1 MVAAEWGMKE
11 DETCKALVIPALKK
25 SGWTSDQIRPQ
36 ARINDG
42 RLTATPK
49 RHIYGDPL
57 IADYVLEYAPDVP
70 IGVVEAK
77 RYRVDV
83 NDGVEQARRYAAK
96 LGLSFAYATNGRQIV
111 EIDYSGAAPTIRE
124 IDRFPG
130 PEELWSRY
138 LADQKAD
145 TSIGREL
152 LAAPYDHTLR
162 NSDNTV
168 KRPRYYQRVA
178 VARTLAAIAAEQK
191 RILLVLA
198 TGTGKTMVA
207 LQIVAKLYKSQ
218 WIAGRKPR
226 VLYLSDRSMLVD
238 DPKDKY
244 FLPVFGKDDVHKI
257 SGEPVRGRKI
267 YFALY
272 QALEQGDEEE
282 LFRRYEPDYFD
293 LIIVD
298 ECHRGSA
305 RDDSQWRRV
314 LEHFSPATQIG
325 LTATPISRKDA
336 DTVDYF
342 GEPVYTYSLADG
354 IEDGFLAPYRVRRV
368 RFNVDMEGYQTEPGQ
383 RDMYGNEIPEDI
395 YGPKDFERVMVI
407 LERTEAAAQYV
418 IDYLRSTAED
428 GRHGKTIVFCENN
441 NHAARMRTAL
451 FNVAS
456 AEVQAHHDYV
466 VRITDADGP
475 HGKALLDDF
484 RKDDS
489 DEPVIAV
496 TSKLLNTG
504 IDLPAVRNIVLFRRI
519 GSMPEFKQTI
529 GRGTRLCPEI
539 GKGSFDIIDF
549 VEATRLFNDRRF
561 DGPPLRVVR
570 DTADEQG
577 HLLGSTPESPE
588 GDEIDS
594 ENVAEPEAAYDQTDG
609 GRFDEQPAESR
620 VVAPDE
626 VDRIR
631 SRGRRYVVNGVHV
644 YKWGERRY
652 QLDTDGR
659 TMKLVTVQ
667 QWVHDR
673 VLELDLAPDKLRS
686 QWAVARSR
694 RELMD
699 LLHAADI
706 ETEELPEEFS
716 SPDVDPIDLLLNV
729 AWGLPLVSREERL
742 YRFLHEHKDFLKSF
756 QPRARKVLEEM
767 LLKFAEHGSP
777 QLKPET
783 LEVRPFTEMG
793 SVVELMNYFGG
804 AEALHEAIDE
814 LSKRLLEAS

>member
-1 MVAAEWGMKE
+1 MTE
-11 DETCKALVIPALKK
+11 DETCRALVLPALAD
-25 SGWTSDQIRPQ
+25 SGWTSEQIRPQ
-36 ARINDG
+36 FRINDG

-49 RHIYGDPL
+49 QHLYGDPL
-57 IADYVLEYAPDVP
+57 IADYVLEHAPDVS

-77 RYRVDV
+77 RYRIDA

-96 LGLSFAYATNGRQIV
+96 LGLSFAYATNGRLIV
-111 EIDYSGAAPTIRE
+111 EIDYSGAAPAIRE
-124 IDRFPG
+124 IDRFPT
-130 PEELWSRY
+130 PEELWTRY
-138 LADQKAD
+138 LADHEAD
-145 TSIGREL
+145 SGVGREL
-152 LAAPYDHTLR
+152 LSSPYDHTLR
-162 NSDNTV
+162 NPDNTA

-178 VARTLAAIAAEQK
+178 VARTLAAIAAGQR

-207 LQIVAKLYKSQ
+207 LQTVAKLYTSQ
-218 WIAGRKPR
+218 WISGRKPR

-244 FLPVFGKDDVHKI
+244 FLPVFGQDNVHKI
-257 SGEPVRGRKI
+257 SGEPVRGRRI

-272 QALEQGDEEE
+272 QALEKGDEEE
-282 LFRRYEPDYFD
+282 LFRRYNPDYFD
-293 LIIVD
+293 LVIVD

-305 RDDSQWRRV
+305 RDNSRWRRV
-314 LEHFSPATQIG
+314 LDHFSPATQIG
-325 LTATPISRKDA
+325 LTATPISRKEA
-336 DTVDYF
+336 DTVNYF

-368 RFNVDMEGYQTEPGQ
+368 RLNVDMEGYQTEPGQ
-383 RDMYGNEIPEDI
+383 RDKYDNEIPEGV

-418 IDYLRSTAED
+418 IEYLRSRAED
-428 GRHGKTIVFCENN
+428 GKHGKTIVFCEDN

-451 FNVAS
+451 FNAAS
-456 AEVQAHHDYV
+456 AEVQTHHHYV
-466 VRITDADGP
+466 VRITDADGS
-475 HGKALLDDF
+475 HGRALLDDF

-549 VEATRLFNDRRF
+549 VEATRLFNDPAF

-577 HLLGSTPESPE
+577 HVVDRTAETPE
-588 GDEIDS
+588 GGEIDP
-594 ENVAEPEAAYDQTDG
+594 EAVAEPEAQYAQADG
-609 GRFDEQPAESR
+609 GSFDAPGAEGR
-620 VVAPDE
+620 VDDPDE
-626 VDRIR
+626 VERIQA
-631 SRGRRYVVNGVHV
+631 RGKRFVVDGVPV
-644 YKWGERRY
+644 YIWGERRY

-659 TMKLVTVQ
+659 MKLVTVQ

-673 VLELDLAPDKLRS
+673 VLRLDLAPDKLRS
-686 QWAVARSR
+686 RWAVARSR

-699 LLHAADI
+699 ILKDAHVEA
-706 ETEELPEEFS
+706 EELPAEFG
-716 SPDVDPIDLLLNV
+716 SPDVDPVDLLLNV

-742 YRFLHEHKDFLKSF
+742 YRFLHEHRNFLESF
-756 QPRARKVLEEM
+756 QPQARQVLEEM

-783 LEVRPFTEMG
+783 LGVRPFTEMG
-793 SVVELMNYFGG
+793 SVVELADRFGG
-804 AEALHEAIDE
+804 AGPLHEAIDE
-814 LSKRLLEAS
+814 LSKRLLEAA

>member
-1 MVAAEWGMKE
+1 MTAVYGMTE
-11 DETCKALVIPALKK
+11 EETCRSFVMPALRQ
-25 SGWTSDQIRPQ
+25 SGWSPEQIRPQ
-36 ARINDG
+36 FRINDG
-42 RLTATPK
+42 RLTPTPR
-49 RHIYGDPL
+49 RHVHGDPL
-57 IADYVLEYAPDVP
+57 VADYVLEYVPDMP

-77 RYRVDV
+77 RWRVDA

-111 EIDYSGAAPTIRE
+111 EIDYSSDPPAIRE
-124 IDRFPG
+124 IDRFPS
-130 PEELWSRY
+130 PEELWARY
-138 LADQKAD
+138 LAGLQAD
-145 TSIGREL
+145 SGIGREL
-152 LAAPYDHTLR
+152 LAAPYDHHLR
-162 NSDNTV
+162 NPDNTA

-178 VARTLAAIAAEQK
+178 VARTLAAIARGQK

-207 LQIVAKLYKSQ
+207 LQTVAKLQRSE
-218 WIAGRKPR
+218 WVPGRKPR
-226 VLYLSDRSMLVD
+226 VLYLSDRSLLVD

-244 FLPVFGKDDVHKI
+244 FLPVFGPDDVHKI
-257 SGEPVRGRKI
+257 SGVPVRGRKI

-272 QALEQGDEEE
+272 QSLEKGDEEE

-293 LIIVD
+293 LVIVD
-298 ECHRGSA
+298 ECHRGSS
-305 RDDSQWRRV
+305 RDNSQWRRV

-325 LTATPISRKDA
+325 LTATPISRKEA
-336 DTVDYF
+336 DTFDYF
-342 GEPVYTYSLADG
+342 GEPVYTYSLAEG

-368 RFNVDMEGYQTEPGQ
+368 RLNVDMEGYQTQPGQ
-383 RDMYGNEIPEDI
+383 RDKYDNEIPEGV

-418 IDYLRSTAED
+418 IDFLRSTAED

-441 NHAARMRTAL
+441 DHAARMRTAL
-451 FNVAS
+451 FNAAS
-456 AEVQAHHDYV
+456 AEVQARHDYV

-475 HGKALLDDF
+475 HGRAQLDEF

-519 GSMPEFKQTI
+519 ASMPEFKQTI
-529 GRGTRLCPEI
+529 GRGTRLCAEI

-549 VEATRLFNDRRF
+549 VEATRLFNDPGF

-577 HLLGSTPESPE
+577 HVLDSVPETPE
-588 GDEIDS
+588 GDAVDL
-594 ENVAEPEAAYDQTDG
+594 EAI
-609 GRFDEQPAESR
+609 AESDVDDLPADGATGDMER
-620 VVAPDE
+620 PGSALVDPDE
-626 VDRIR
+626 VDLIR
-631 SRGRRYVVNGVHV
+631 SRAKRYTVDGVHV

-659 TMKLVTVQ
+659 TMRLVTIQ

-673 VLELDLAPDKLRS
+673 VLELDLAPDGLRS
-686 QWAVARSR
+686 KWAVAKSR
-694 RELMD
+694 RTLID
-699 LLHAADI
+699 LLRASDI
-706 ETEELPEEFS
+706 EAEELPSEFG
-716 SPDVDPIDLLLNV
+716 SPDVDPVDLLLNV

-742 YRFLHEHKDFLKSF
+742 HRFLHEHRDFLEAF
-756 QPRARKVLEEM
+756 QPQARQVLEEL

-777 QLKPET
+777 QLKPAT
-783 LEVRPFTEMG
+783 LGVRPFTDMG
-793 SVVELMNYFGG
+793 PVPELAKRFGG
-804 AEALHEAIDE
+804 AQPMHEAIDE
-814 LSKRLLEAS
+814 LSRRLLEAS

>member
-1 MVAAEWGMKE
+1 MTAIIYGMSE
-11 DETCKALVIPALKK
+11 DETCRAFVIPALDA
-25 SGWTSDQIRPQ
+25 SGWNSEQIRPQ
-36 ARINDG
+36 FRINEG
-42 RLTATPK
+42 RLTPTPK
-49 RHIYGDPL
+49 RHAQADPL
-57 IADYVLEYAPDVP
+57 IADYVLEYVPDVP
-70 IGVVEAK
+70 VAVVEAK
-77 RYRVDV
+77 RWRIDA

-111 EIDYSGAAPTIRE
+111 EIDYSGAAPAIRD
-124 IDRFPG
+124 IDRFPS
-130 PEELWSRY
+130 PDELWARY
-138 LADQKAD
+138 VADLQAD
-145 TSIGREL
+145 SGIGREL
-152 LAAPYDHTLR
+152 LKAPYDHTLR
-162 NSDNTV
+162 NSDNTA

-178 VARTLAAIAAEQK
+178 VARTLAAIARGQK

-207 LQIVAKLYKSQ
+207 LQIVAKLHRSG
-218 WIAGRKPR
+218 WVEGRKPR

-238 DPKDKY
+238 DPKDRY
-244 FLPVFGKDDVHKI
+244 FLPVFGPDDVHKI

-272 QALEQGDEEE
+272 QALEKGDEEE
-282 LFRRYEPDYFD
+282 LFRRYKSDYFD
-293 LIIVD
+293 LVIVD

-305 RDDSQWRRV
+305 RDNSQWRRV
-314 LEHFSPATQIG
+314 LEHFALATQIG
-325 LTATPISRKDA
+325 LTATPINRRDA

-342 GEPVYTYSLADG
+342 GDPVYTYSLADG
-354 IEDGFLAPYRVRRV
+354 IEDGYLAPYRVRRV
-368 RFNVDMEGYQTEPGQ
+368 RLNVDMDGYRTVPGQ
-383 RDMYGNEIPEDI
+383 LDRYGNEIPEGI

-428 GRHGKTIVFCENN
+428 GKHGRTIVFCENN
-441 NHAARMRTAL
+441 DHAARMRTAL
-451 FNVAS
+451 FNAAS
-456 AEVQAHHDYV
+456 EEVRSRHNYV

-475 HGKALLDDF
+475 HGRAWLDEF
-484 RKDDS
+484 RKDES

-549 VEATRLFNDRRF
+549 VEATRLFNDPGF

-577 HLLGSTPESPE
+577 HLLESQPEAPDGGAADPE
-588 GDEIDS
+588 T
-594 ENVAEPEAAYDQTDG
+594 VAEPEAEYTQADSGTFEAQRPG
-609 GRFDEQPAESR
+609 GAVDDPEEI
-620 VVAPDE
+620 
-626 VDRIR
+626 DRIR
-631 SRGRRYVVNGVHV
+631 SRGQRYVVNGVQV

-659 TMKLVTVQ
+659 TMRLVTIQ

-673 VLELDLAPDKLRS
+673 VLELDLAPDRLRAR
-686 QWAVARSR
+686 WAAAKTR
-694 RELMD
+694 RELMTM
-699 LLHAADI
+699 LQKADI
-706 ETEELPEEFS
+706 DAEELPAELG

-742 YRFLHEHKDFLKSF
+742 HRFLHEHRGFLSSF
-756 QPRARKVLEEM
+756 QPKARQVLDEM

-783 LEVRPFTEMG
+783 LAVRPFTDMG
-793 SVVELMNYFGG
+793 SVIELANRFGG
-804 AEALHEAIDE
+804 AELLHAAIDD
-814 LSKRLLEAS
+814 LSRRLLEAS

>member
-1 MVAAEWGMKE
+1 MVTAAYGMTE
-11 DETCKALVIPALKK
+11 EETCRAFVMPALTS
-25 SGWTSDQIRPQ
+25 SGWTNNQIRPQ
-36 ARINDG
+36 FRINDG
-42 RLTATPK
+42 RLTPTPK
-49 RHIYGDPL
+49 RHVHGDPL
-57 IADYVLEYAPDVP
+57 VADYVLEYMPDLP

-77 RYRVDV
+77 RWRIDA

-111 EIDYSGAAPTIRE
+111 EIDYSSAAPTIRE
-124 IDRFPG
+124 IDRFPS
-130 PEELWSRY
+130 PDELWARY
-138 LADQKAD
+138 LIDLQADSD
-145 TSIGREL
+145 IGREL
-152 LAAPYDHTLR
+152 LMVPYDHTLR
-162 NSDNTV
+162 NSDNTA

-178 VARTLAAIAAEQK
+178 VTRTLAAIARGQK

-207 LQIVAKLYKSQ
+207 LQTVAKLHKSQ
-218 WIAGRKPR
+218 WVPGRKPR

-244 FLPVFGKDDVHKI
+244 FLPVFGQDDVHKI
-257 SGEPVRGRKI
+257 SGDPVRGRKI

-272 QALEQGDEEE
+272 QALEKGDEEE

-305 RDDSQWRRV
+305 RDNSQWRRV

-325 LTATPISRKDA
+325 LTATPISKKEA
-336 DTVDYF
+336 DTFDYF
-342 GEPVYTYSLADG
+342 GESVYTYSLADG

-368 RFNVDMEGYQTEPGQ
+368 RLNVDMEGYQTDPGQ
-383 RDMYGNEIPEDI
+383 RDKYGNEIPEGV

-428 GRHGKTIVFCENN
+428 GKQGKTIVFCENN
-441 NHAARMRTAL
+441 DHAARMRTAL
-451 FNVAS
+451 FNAAS
-456 AEVQAHHDYV
+456 AEVQALRNYV

-475 HGKALLDDF
+475 HGRAQLDEF

-519 GSMPEFKQTI
+519 GSMSEFKQTI

-549 VEATRLFNDRRF
+549 VEATRLFNDPGF

-577 HLLGSTPESPE
+577 HVVGRAPETPE
-588 GDEIDS
+588 GDAADPET
-594 ENVAEPEAAYDQTDG
+594 VAELQADYTQAEG
-609 GRFDEQPAESR
+609 GTFEGQGANGTVDD
-620 VVAPDE
+620 PDE

-631 SRGRRYVVNGVHV
+631 SRGKRYVVNGVPV

-652 QLDTDGR
+652 QLDTNGQ
-659 TMKLVTVQ
+659 TMRLVSIQ

-686 QWAVARSR
+686 QWAAAKSR
-694 RELMD
+694 RELMAI
-699 LLHAADI
+699 LRAADV
-706 ETEELPEEFS
+706 ESEELPAEFG
-716 SPDVDPIDLLLNV
+716 SPDVDPVDLLLNV
-729 AWGLPLVSREERL
+729 AWGLPLVSREERV
-742 YRFLHEHKDFLKSF
+742 YRFLHEHRDFLESF
-756 QPRARKVLEEM
+756 QPQARQVLEEM
-767 LLKFAEHGSP
+767 LLKFAEYGSP

-783 LEVRPFTEMG
+783 LNVRPFTEMG
-793 SVVELMNYFGG
+793 SVTELADRFSDTKPI
-804 AEALHEAIDE
+804 HEAIDE